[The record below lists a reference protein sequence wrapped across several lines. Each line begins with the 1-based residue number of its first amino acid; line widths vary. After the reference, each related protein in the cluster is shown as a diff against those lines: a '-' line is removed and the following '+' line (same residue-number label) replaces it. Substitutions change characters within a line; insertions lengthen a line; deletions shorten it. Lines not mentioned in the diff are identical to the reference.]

1 MPSFSV
7 LIVFVIDTGFVAVID
22 LLTVSLRSQLTIKTL
37 FFSLLR
43 VHDPRERFQWKGAF
57 PSTFLVQRWDRVC
70 SACKLDVPSS
80 SGNPNYA
87 HLSSPKHRK
96 TAWRRL
102 TRDVLRRAAFSS
114 LVAGA
119 RTLSFYGVL
128 FLPGFSCF
136 SVVRPFRH
144 FIFRLP
150 FTSYPFPR
158 STGTMVLTSAFYFN
172 SLSCKYL
179 HSKRRC
185 SGFCWCTRSPAR
197 SLFSVDFPPLARQ

>member
-7 LIVFVIDTGFVAVID
+7 LIVFVIDISFVAVID
-22 LLTVSLRSQLTIKTL
+22 LLTVPLRSQLTIKTW

-43 VHDPRERFQWKGAF
+43 VHDPRGRFQWKGAF

-102 TRDVLRRAAFSS
+102 TRDVLRRAAFSLS
-114 LVAGA
+114 WLA
-119 RTLSFYGVL
+119 RERFPFTASYSYQAFLAFLL
-128 FLPGFSCF
+128 FA
-136 SVVRPFRH
+136 H

-150 FTSYPFPR
+150 FTYPFPR

-197 SLFSVDFPPLARQ
+197 SLFSVDFPPLAPQ